1 MAIEK
6 KAPQKSLAH
15 HTIFFVFTLLILLYD
30 SILILFSS
38 LKKGIF
44 KKEVLSNQSKVG
56 FDFKIIVK

>member
-1 MAIEK
+1 MATEK
-6 KAPQKSLAH
+6 EAPQKNLTH

-38 LKKGIF
+38 FKKGIF
-44 KKEVLSNQSKVG
+44 KKEVLSKKSKVG